1 MEQNNYTGQRKS
13 ILDVLQLHPS
23 GFTRLQLAHATGI
36 ERATICRRVAELR
49 DNGRICVHH
58 SALDPITNTKA
69 EFLAIKP
76 LHV

>member
-1 MEQNNYTGQRKS
+1 MEQDKFSRQQKIIIS
-13 ILDVLQLHPS
+13 VLQLHPS
-23 GFTRLQLAHATGI
+23 GFTRLQLARATGI

-76 LHV
+76 MHV